1 MTSSLLKNQS
11 TRIIGATFI
20 LLGVASAPSEA
31 TTLTGFSTDGSMM
44 SGIEVTAGFLDG
56 TSQTLIWGATGD
68 KSGGVFG
75 PNWSLTESG
84 NSFDSPWILSNFGQG
99 LTSLVIDTIPGNTV
113 FDIYPYGEGLP
124 HTDGSADGWGYQTLA
139 GQSPN
144 GAAYTDPIDISA
156 GDLFGTLSLYWTSGF
171 TGTMLFRADTDTG
184 SSRDPVQPRDPV
196 VRNSPPNVYFSLSPI
211 YEGQST
217 STVLY
222 ADDPGEDA
230 ISFFFNGNHLGT
242 NYARA
247 GTRTVSADLGLF
259 PDNGEFTYTAHAID
273 EDGNYSNLATSTQ
286 SVLNVAPTLTA
297 FNLSRRFIYEGQGV
311 SAELFATDPGA
322 DWEKFFIDGNEVG
335 IDSRTS
341 GERSVTT
348 RLGRFYDE
356 GTFVFTGEAQ
366 DKDAAWSNPL
376 TQTLRV
382 LNVAPTITE
391 LTEDLVVTTNEL
403 FDFAAAVTD
412 PGIYDL
418 LTFRW
423 DFDMDGVFDDFTGS
437 SGQWSFEEAG
447 DYEVGLRV
455 SDGDGGVA
463 YSSFLVQ
470 AIADVTVPDEDTDT
484 DTDGTIPDGDTAT
497 TVPEP
502 GSVLGILGFSAFG
515 AGALFKRKRPYKNV
529 ER

>member
-1 MTSSLLKNQS
+1 M
-11 TRIIGATFI
+11 R
-20 LLGVASAPSEA
+20 
-31 TTLTGFSTDGSMM
+31 
-44 SGIEVTAGFLDG
+44 
-56 TSQTLIWGATGD
+56 
-68 KSGGVFG
+68 
-75 PNWSLTESG
+75 
-84 NSFDSPWILSNFGQG
+84 
-99 LTSLVIDTIPGNTV
+99 
-113 FDIYPYGEGLP
+113 
-124 HTDGSADGWGYQTLA
+124 
-139 GQSPN
+139 
-144 GAAYTDPIDISA
+144 
-156 GDLFGTLSLYWTSGF
+156 
-171 TGTMLFRADTDTG
+171 FRADTDTG
-184 SSRDPVQPRDPV
+184 SNRDPVQPRDPV
-196 VRNSPPNVYFSLSPI
+196 VRNTPPSVYFSLSPI
-211 YEGQST
+211 YEGQAT

-286 SVLNVAPTLTA
+286 SVLNVAPTLTT

-484 DTDGTIPDGDTAT
+484 DTDGTVPDGDTAT

>member
-1 MTSSLLKNQS
+1 MITSLLKNQS
-11 TRIIGATFI
+11 TQIIGATFI

-31 TTLTGFSTDGSMM
+31 TTLTGFSTDGNMM
-44 SGIEVTAGFLDG
+44 SGIEVTASFLDG
-56 TSQTLIWGATGD
+56 TAQSLIWGATD
-68 KSGGVFG
+68 DESGGVFG
-75 PNWSLTESG
+75 TNWSLTQSG
-84 NSFDSPWILSNFGQG
+84 NSFDSPWIFSNLGQG
-99 LTSLVIDTIPGNTV
+99 ITSLVIDTIPGNSV
-113 FDIYPYGEGLP
+113 FDIYPYGEDLP
-124 HTDGSADGWGYQTLA
+124 HTDGSADGWAYQTLA
-139 GQSPN
+139 GQTPTG
-144 GAAYTDPIDISA
+144 GAYSDPIDISA

-171 TGTMLFRADTDTG
+171 TGTMRFRADTDSG
-184 SSRDPVQPRDPV
+184 SRRDPVQPRDPV
-196 VRNSPPNVYFSLSPI
+196 VRNTPPNVYFSLSPI
-211 YEGQST
+211 YEGQTT

-230 ISFFFNGNHLGT
+230 IAFFFNGNYLGT
-242 NYARA
+242 NYNRA
-247 GTRTVSADLGLF
+247 GTRTVSTDLGLF

-273 EDGNYSNLATSTQ
+273 EDGNYSNFATSTQ

-311 SAELFATDPGA
+311 SAQLFATDPGA
-322 DWEKFFIDGNEVG
+322 DSEKFFIDGNEVG

-341 GERSVTT
+341 GDRSVTT
-348 RLGRFYDE
+348 RLGRFFDE
-356 GTFVFTGEAQ
+356 GTFVFTGHAQ

-382 LNVAPTITE
+382 LNVAPTITQ

-423 DFDMDGVFDDFTGS
+423 DFDMDGVFDDFRGS

-484 DTDGTIPDGDTAT
+484 DTDTDTDGTPDEDTAT

-502 GSVLGILGFSAFG
+502 GSVLGILGFGAFG
-515 AGALFKRKRPYKNV
+515 AGMLFKRKRQ
-529 ER
+529 